1 MGVIQEIEKHYVRTD
16 MPEFHPGD
24 TLLVKVKIREG
35 DKERLQPF
43 EGTVIKRRGSGVRAT
58 FTLRKVSYGV
68 GVERI
73 FPLNSPT
80 IESVKVL
87 TKGMVRRAKLYYLR
101 DLKGKAARIK
111 TKR

>member
-16 MPEFHPGD
+16 MPVFYPGD

-73 FPLNSPT
+73 FPLNSPA

-87 TKGMVRRAKLYYLR
+87 SKGMVRRAKLYYLR